1 MSTTLAT
8 APARQCLRPNLTT
21 IIPDKMRKRPLDARG
36 YPVPWF
42 VQWIDGKPDFRIMDS
57 RKYQLALDKRR
68 CWLCGA
74 AIGKYATFVA
84 GLMCIV
90 NRTSAEPPSHI
101 ECAKFAVRGCPFLTI
116 PTAQYRE
123 AKLPTDTRCNPG
135 ALMDNPEVSALW
147 TCSEWQPITVM
158 GEDGRPGTLVL
169 FGDPKHVSY
178 WKQGRPATPAE
189 VWETFWR
196 RLTILQRA
204 AEQDG
209 GRAPLELAARVDAAT
224 FWLPDKET

>member
-1 MSTTLAT
+1 MTLHT
-8 APARQCLRPNLTT
+8 APARQCLRPNLAT

-42 VQWIDGKPDFRIMDS
+42 VEWIGGKPDFRVMDT
-57 RKYQLALDKRR
+57 RKYKLALDKRR

-74 AIGKYATFVA
+74 QLGKFATFVA

-123 AKLPTDTRCNPG
+123 ANLPANSTSTPG
-135 ALMDNPEVSALW
+135 SIMDNPEVSALW
-147 TCSEWQPITVM
+147 TCDTWQAFHVM
-158 GEDGRPGTLVL
+158 EGERISTLVQ
-169 FGDPKHVSY
+169 FGDPKSVTY
-178 WKQGRPATPAE
+178 WKQGRPATDAE
-189 VWETFWR
+189 VHETFWR
-196 RLTILQRA
+196 RLAILQRA

-209 GRAPLELAARVDAAT
+209 GGAPVELARRVDAAL
-224 FWLPDKET
+224 FWMPDKVA